1 MVAAPAAG
9 LVATLATGDTSFTMR
24 GWEST
29 SRVSPPQTE
38 EAMGAASASARRP
51 AKPRLCG
58 TSMKAA
64 VLEAVKKITVRTDV
78 PEPTLGP
85 RDVLVRARACGICGT
100 DVHIWEGD
108 FFPTFPLVP
117 GHELAGEVARVGAE
131 VTDLAVGDRVMV
143 DPTVTCEECH
153 FCMINRQNHCL
164 HWNAVG
170 VTRDGGFGEYVRVPA
185 KNCYRFAN
193 VSFSAAA
200 FCEPLACVVFGQD
213 RARIEIGSE
222 VLILGAGPIGQLH
235 LQASRANGAASVTM
249 VDTVE
254 SKLALGRELGASA
267 TVIADN
273 DQERRLRAIARHGF
287 DVVIDATGVAGVM
300 AQSVKYVKNGGT
312 YLVFGVCGPNDRIEV
327 SPFEIYRRDLTIVGS
342 FAIRRTYDRAF
353 KLMEHGRV
361 QVDRLIH
368 EAMPVEELP
377 RGLSLMKKGTAGMK
391 LQVVW

>member
-1 MVAAPAAG
+1 M
-9 LVATLATGDTSFTMR
+9 
-24 GWEST
+24 
-29 SRVSPPQTE
+29 
-38 EAMGAASASARRP
+38 
-51 AKPRLCG
+51 
-58 TSMKAA
+58 
-64 VLEAVKKITVRTDV
+64 
-78 PEPTLGP
+78 
-85 RDVLVRARACGICGT
+85 LVRAKACGICGT

-153 FCMINRQNHCL
+153 FCMINRQNHCQN
-164 HWNAVG
+164 WNAVG

-185 KNCYRFAN
+185 KNCYRFGN

-222 VLILGAGPIGQLH
+222 VLVLGAGPIGQLH
-235 LQASRANGAASVTM
+235 LQASLANGAASVTM

-254 SKLALGRELGASA
+254 SKLALGKELGASH
-267 TVIADN
+267 VVRADG
-273 DQERRLRAIARHGF
+273 DQEATLRKIARYGF

-300 AQSVKYVKNGGT
+300 GRSVKYVKNGGT
-312 YLVFGVCGPNDRIEV
+312 YLVFGVCGPNDRVEV

-353 KLMEHGRV
+353 KLMESGRV
-361 QVDRLIH
+361 KVDRLLH
-368 EAMPVEELP
+368 EAMPIEELP
-377 RGLSLMKKGTAGMK
+377 RGLEMMKKGTAGMK
-391 LQVVW
+391 LQIVW

>member
-1 MVAAPAAG
+1 MP
-9 LVATLATGDTSFTMR
+9 
-24 GWEST
+24 
-29 SRVSPPQTE
+29 
-38 EAMGAASASARRP
+38 RR
-51 AKPRLCG
+51 
-58 TSMKAA
+58 MKAA

-78 PEPTLGP
+78 AEPAIGP

-117 GHELAGEVARVGAE
+117 GHELAGEVAKVGAE
-131 VTDLAVGDRVMV
+131 VTELAVGDRVMV

-164 HWNAVG
+164 RWNAVG

-213 RARIEIGSE
+213 RARIDIGSE
-222 VLILGAGPIGQLH
+222 VLVLGAGPIGQLH
-235 LQASRANGAASVTM
+235 LQASLANGASSVTM
-249 VDTVE
+249 VDVVE
-254 SKLALGRELGASA
+254 SKLELAHALGASR
-267 TVIADN
+267 TVAARGDLPA
-273 DQERRLRAIARHGF
+273 ELRKIARYGF
-287 DVVIDATGVAGVM
+287 DVVIDATGVARVM
-300 AQSVKYVKNGGT
+300 ADSIQYVKSGGT
-312 YLVFGVCGPNDRIEV
+312 YLVFGVCGPQDRIEV

-353 KLMEHGRV
+353 KLMENGRV
-361 QVDRLIH
+361 KVDRLLH
-368 EAMPVEELP
+368 EAMPIEELG
-377 RGLSLMKKGTAGMK
+377 RGLEMMKKGTAGMK